1 MMGSINQVKQY
12 FHSSLVA
19 LSLGAIALSPVSA
32 AAETFGSTTDTLLR
46 GSVGGSFPG
55 EFYGG
60 SLSGGFPVVLT
71 EAEARSSV
79 LGAPDDRFLSLPGEP
94 GVSGTAFTGAYIEV
108 GFGSNFSANNIL
120 KIWETG
126 DSGESA
132 QLFLWTDNGG
142 NIQPTVT
149 SNAAGVITLDLS
161 GYAGILAGLGAT
173 AFTKVGIGGLDVL
186 GASQGFD
193 LDAISISPIPEPST
207 YALLLAGI
215 AVLGWNVRRNKLS

>member
-1 MMGSINQVKQY
+1 MYSINRVKRVAQA
-12 FHSSLVA
+12 SAVA
-19 LSLGAIALSPVSA
+19 LSLGVLAAFPLSA
-32 AAETFGSTTDTLLR
+32 NAEIFGSTTHTLLR
-46 GSVGGSFPG
+46 GSIDGDFPK

-60 SLSGGFPVVLT
+60 SLFGSFPVVLT

-94 GVSGTAFTGAYIEV
+94 AIPGEAFTGAYIEI
-108 GFGSNFSANNIL
+108 GFGANFDANNIL

-126 DSGESA
+126 DNSESA

-149 SNAAGVITLDLS
+149 TNASGVITLDLS
-161 GYAGILAGLGAT
+161 GYAGILAGMGAT
-173 AFTKVGIGGLDVL
+173 AFTKVGIGGLDVF
-186 GASQGFD
+186 GTSQGFD
-193 LDAISISPIPEPST
+193 LDAISISPVPEPST

-215 AVLGWNVRRNKLS
+215 AVLGWNARRNKSN